1 MRTTTLLLVLLAST
15 PALAKSWQGIDPG
28 TSKRAQI
35 VEKFGEPSRT
45 ATSDGKEVLAYF
57 EKSAIKGTKQVQ
69 FRVDPATQLVER
81 IDVFPSVAVDR
92 DMVENTYG
100 PPCPSGKETKAVC
113 YVKKMTED
121 FRTYLVYQ
129 RSGLV
134 VFLQEDGKQV
144 HSFTYTTPQ
153 GAK

>member
-69 FRVDPATQLVER
+69 FRVDPGTQVVER

-121 FRTYLVYQ
+121 FRTYLDYQ
-129 RSGLV
+129 RVGLA
-134 VFLQEDGKQV
+134 VFFHEDGKLV
-144 HSFTYTTPQ
+144 NSFTYTAPQ

>member
-1 MRTTTLLLVLLAST
+1 MRTAPLLLVLLASA

-45 ATSDGKEVLAYF
+45 ATNDGKEVLAYF
-57 EKSAIKGTKQVQ
+57 DKSAIKGTKQVQ

-81 IDVFPSVAVDR
+81 IDVFPSTVIDR
-92 DMVENTYG
+92 EMVENTYG
-100 PPCPSGKETKAVC
+100 PACPSGKETKAVC
-113 YVKKMTED
+113 YMKKMTED
-121 FRTYLVYQ
+121 FRTYLLYQ